1 MDKRIR
7 VFSASVAAAVMLSAF
22 PYNCFRSS
30 AASVESLQQ
39 QYEEL
44 QQQQVTLQ
52 QQISSQNSQLKAET
66 QKKADI
72 QKSIDLTK
80 KQIKVLNDQINSF
93 SNQIDSKTQ
102 EIEATQKRVDEE
114 NNLFKQQLRAMYEAG
129 NVSYLDVLLSAKNV
143 NDFLMKVEV
152 LKSISKYNN
161 NLLTSL
167 SKDKANLQSDKEA
180 LQSSMTDLQSSE
192 GAMAAKQA
200 ILKTQLSKQDQ
211 VVEQISSSVENTK
224 NASAEVAQKA
234 KNTDDQLNEEI
245 QKEAEAR
252 AKQLSKA
259 KTEATDGGTMAAFT
273 AGLSSSS
280 NVGASYIVKYGEGFL
295 GSPYVFGTAGP
306 DEFDCSGFTQYV
318 YANTAG
324 IFLPHSAA
332 AQSREGTA
340 VSISNMK
347 PGDLVFFSTNGS
359 GNVSHVGIYIGGDQ
373 FIAANNDG
381 VSIQNLFSSAYW
393 SNDFLWARRIL

>member
-22 PYNCFRSS
+22 PYNCFKSS

-44 QQQQVTLQ
+44 QQQQVALQ
-52 QQISSQNSQLKAET
+52 QQISSQNSQLKVET

-80 KQIKVLNDQINSF
+80 KQINVLNDQIDSF
-93 SNQIDSKTQ
+93 NNQISSKTQ

-167 SKDKANLQSDKEA
+167 SKDKANLQNDKEA
-180 LQSSMTDLQSSE
+180 LQSSMADLQSSE
-192 GAMAAKQA
+192 GAMAAKQT

-211 VVEQISSSVENTK
+211 VVEQMSDSVK
-224 NASAEVAQKA
+224 SARNASAEVAQKA
-234 KNTDDQLNEEI
+234 KNTDEELNEEI
-245 QKEAEAR
+245 QKEAAAR
-252 AKQLSKA
+252 VKQLAKA
-259 KTEATDGGTMAAFT
+259 EKKANDGDSMAAFS
-273 AGLSSSS
+273 AGLTGSSG
-280 NVGASYIVKYGEGFL
+280 VGASYIVKYAEGFL

-318 YANTAG
+318 FANAAG
-324 IFLPHSAA
+324 IYLPHSAA
-332 AQSREGTA
+332 AQSGEGSA
-340 VSISNMK
+340 VSISNMRA
-347 PGDLVFFSTNGS
+347 GDLVFFSTNGS
-359 GNVSHVGIYIGGDQ
+359 GNVSHVGIYIGNDE